1 MDVDSNKVTWVV
13 ALIAIVSII
22 GLFFVKGL
30 LLNSLSEVNSD
41 LTSAVSHNTSVSAHT
56 DSYNTLVK
64 ADTLTMYKRYM
75 KAFSKKNG
83 SDQMYINTTDSTSS
97 LRSLSESQGYGMVF
111 TTLAGKQSDYDKL
124 LLFFQKHQYSDT
136 GLMAWKIN
144 MSSGTAEDND
154 ATDGD
159 LWIAYSLFKAYDRWG
174 DKSYLRAGKTLA
186 SDILK
191 YDYNSETKMLTTGNW
206 VTSGSTAY
214 YVVRTS
220 DILPAFFT
228 EINKYADDS
237 RWSEINVSSLK
248 IAQQVS
254 AANDSGLFPD
264 VVIYKDGQTTLP
276 KTSPLDGSS
285 NYYSYNAC
293 RVPLNL
299 AMTSDSN
306 YHKVLLKML
315 DFFAKQST
323 IYAGYQMDGSV
334 LSSDQYTVQA
344 FTAPIYAGTL
354 IDMSKY
360 GALRDKY
367 PLVLNTSN
375 YYSASQAMGASLI
388 GSY

>member
-1 MDVDSNKVTWVV
+1 MDKVTDRILWSVLV
-13 ALIAIVSII
+13 LAISISLFLIF
-22 GLFFVKGL
+22 LPTCK
-30 LLNSLSEVNSD
+30 SLVNDS
-41 LTSAVSHNTSVSAHT
+41 TSSASHNISVS
-56 DSYNTLVK
+56 S
-64 ADTLTMYKRYM
+64 DTLTMYKRYM
-75 KAFSKKNG
+75 TTFSKKNG

-97 LRSLSESQGYGMVF
+97 LMSLSESQGYGMVF
-111 TTLAGKQSDYDKL
+111 TALAGKQSDYDKL

-144 MSSGTAEDND
+144 MSSGISEDNN

-174 DKSYLRAGKTLA
+174 DKSYLAAGKTLA

-191 YDYNSETKMLTTGNW
+191 YDYNSKTEMLTTGNW
-206 VTSGSTAY
+206 ATSGSTAY

-237 RWSEINVSSLK
+237 RWSEINASSLK

-264 VVIYKDGQTTLP
+264 VVVYKDGQTTLP
-276 KTSPLDGSS
+276 KVSPLDGSS

-323 IYAGYQMDGSV
+323 IYSGYQMDGSV
-334 LSSDQYTVQA
+334 LSRDQYTFQT
-344 FTAPIYAGTL
+344 FTAPIYAGTS
-354 IDMSKY
+354 IDTSKY

-375 YYSASQAMGASLI
+375 YYASSQVMGASLI